1 MRGRAT
7 LSQRPTIANLS
18 KTHPPGPHV
27 AKVLGLLAIGLALTL
42 ITVQAIVA
50 GAFSFPPARL
60 ISEGTAILVQA
71 LLVMLL
77 ARKVWR

>member
-1 MRGRAT
+1 
-7 LSQRPTIANLS
+7 
-18 KTHPPGPHV
+18 
-27 AKVLGLLAIGLALTL
+27 VLGLLAIGLALTL